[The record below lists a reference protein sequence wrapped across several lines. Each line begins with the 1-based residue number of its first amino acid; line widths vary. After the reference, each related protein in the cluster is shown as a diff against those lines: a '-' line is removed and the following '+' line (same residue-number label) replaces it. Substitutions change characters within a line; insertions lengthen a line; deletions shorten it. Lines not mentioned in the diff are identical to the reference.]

1 MNKESKMPDLYILD
15 SCPYCKKVMEFLD
28 ENNIPYK
35 KLDVSEPEN
44 YDNLQKIGGKS
55 QVPFL
60 YDKEKDLKMYESDDI
75 IEYFKNRE
83 QV

>member
-1 MNKESKMPDLYILD
+1 MADLYILE
-15 SCPYCKKVMEFLD
+15 SCPYCRKVMNFLN
-28 ENNIPYK
+28 ENNIEYN

-60 YDKEKDLKMYESDDI
+60 DDRENGVRLYESDDI
-75 IEYFKNRE
+75 IDYFKRGLKE
-83 QV
+83 

>member
-1 MNKESKMPDLYILD
+1 MPELFILE

-28 ENNIPYK
+28 ENSISYK

-60 YDKEKDLKMYESDDI
+60 YDKEKDVNMCTSDDI
-75 IEYFKNRE
+75 IEYFKNKE

>member
-1 MNKESKMPDLYILD
+1 MPELFILE
-15 SCPYCKKVMEFLD
+15 SCPYYKKVMEFLD
-28 ENNIPYK
+28 ENSISYK

-60 YDKEKDLKMYESDDI
+60 YDKEKDVKMYESDDI
-75 IEYFKNRE
+75 IEYFKNKE

>member
-1 MNKESKMPDLYILD
+1 MADLYILE
-15 SCPYCKKVMEFLD
+15 SCPYCRKVMNFLN
-28 ENNIPYK
+28 ENNIEYN

-60 YDKEKDLKMYESDDI
+60 DDREKGVRLYESDDI
-75 IEYFKNRE
+75 IDYFKRGLNE
-83 QV
+83 

>member
-1 MNKESKMPDLYILD
+1 MTKEKTMPELFILE

-28 ENNIPYK
+28 ENSISYK

-60 YDKEKDLKMYESDDI
+60 YDKEKDVKMYESDDI
-75 IEYFKNRE
+75 IEYFKNKE